1 MSYNGTV
8 RCGQC
13 HNKGH
18 NKRSCPELKRLAAED
33 PNGYYGR
40 QVARMEAASKAPRKC
55 SYCGKAE
62 GHTRRTCQTLK
73 THKREARQDTTLV
86 RKGLKKWIEAS
97 GLAPGA
103 LITSRRSFY
112 NSGYQEGRTDEEQ
125 PRVFLVTQVNLDE
138 ITQRA
143 ALPGN
148 REAQSFVRATD
159 VASGSQVWFGLPHIP
174 TVAPA
179 TGYSTGSRWEQSR
192 ITNAGHKWTVASPA
206 PTVTAIDGI
215 FGTPLVETVE
225 DWFSSDNKAEA
236 YQFHTISPEQRK
248 AIREYLK
255 DSEGLP
261 SEWSQTVPENG

>member
-18 NKRSCPELKRLAAED
+18 NKRSCPELKRLAAAD

-40 QVARMEAASKAPRKC
+40 QVAAMKQRSAAPRKC
-55 SYCGKAE
+55 SYCKE
-62 GHTRRTCQTLK
+62 PGHTRRTCQTLK

-86 RKGLKKWIEAS
+86 RKGLKKWLAAS

-112 NSGYQEGRTDEEQ
+112 NRGYQDPRGEDEQ
-125 PRVFLVTQVNLDE
+125 PRVFLVTDTSLGH
-138 ITQRA
+138 ITQRHG
-143 ALPGN
+143 LPGN
-148 REAQSFVRATD
+148 REDQSFVRATD

-192 ITNAGHKWTVASPA
+192 IDNDGHKWTVASPA
-206 PTVTAIDGI
+206 PTVAAIDGI
-215 FGTPLVETVE
+215 FGTPLVEQV
-225 DWFSSDNKAEA
+225 DGWFASDEKNEA
-236 YQFHTISPEQRK
+236 FQFATISPEQRK
-248 AIREYLK
+248 AIREYLN

-261 SEWSQTVPENG
+261 SEWAQAAPEDS

>member
-1 MSYNGTV
+1 MSYSGTV

-13 HNKGH
+13 HNRGH
-18 NKRSCPELKRLAAED
+18 NKRSCPELKRLAAAD

-40 QVARMEAASKAPRKC
+40 QVAAMKQRSAAPRKC

-73 THKREARQDTTLV
+73 THKRKATQDTTLV

-97 GLAPGA
+97 GLGPGA

-112 NSGYQEGRTDEEQ
+112 ARGYQEGRTEDEQ
-125 PRVFLVTQVNLDE
+125 PRAFLVTEVSLGHV
-138 ITQRA
+138 TQRA

-148 REAQSFVRATD
+148 REDQSFMRATD
-159 VASGSQVWFGLPHIP
+159 VASGSQVWFGLPHVP
-174 TVAPA
+174 TVAPG
-179 TGYSTGSRWEQSR
+179 TGYCSSRRWEQSR
-192 ITNAGHKWTVASPA
+192 INNDGHKWTLASPA
-206 PTVTAIDGI
+206 PTVAAIDGI

-225 DWFSSDNKAEA
+225 DWFSSDNKNEA
-236 YQFHTISPEQRK
+236 FQFDTISPEQRK
-248 AIREYLK
+248 AIREYLN

-261 SEWSQTVPENG
+261 SEWVQTVPENG

>member
-13 HNKGH
+13 HHKGH
-18 NKRSCPELKRLAAED
+18 NKRSCPELKRRAAAD
-33 PNGYYGR
+33 PYGYYGR
-40 QVARMEAASKAPRKC
+40 QVAAMKQRSAAPRKC

-143 ALPGN
+143 ALPGTPHRRYSIRRGRSVRGN
-148 REAQSFVRATD
+148 VHRRTGTARRPAEGAAQ
-159 VASGSQVWFGLPHIP
+159 G
-174 TVAPA
+174 
-179 TGYSTGSRWEQSR
+179 
-192 ITNAGHKWTVASPA
+192 
-206 PTVTAIDGI
+206 
-215 FGTPLVETVE
+215 
-225 DWFSSDNKAEA
+225 AEA
-236 YQFHTISPEQRK
+236 LR
-248 AIREYLK
+248 L
-255 DSEGLP
+255 
-261 SEWSQTVPENG
+261 

>member
-13 HNKGH
+13 HNRGH
-18 NKRSCPELKRLAAED
+18 NKRSCPELKRLAAAD

-40 QVARMEAASKAPRKC
+40 QVAAMKQRSAAPRKC
-55 SYCGKAE
+55 SYCKE
-62 GHTRRTCQTLK
+62 PGHTRRTCQTLK

-97 GLAPGA
+97 GLGPGA

-159 VASGSQVWFGLPHIP
+159 VASGSAIWFGLPHIP
-174 TVAPA
+174 TVAPG
-179 TGYSTGSRWEQSR
+179 TGYSGSSRWEQSR
-192 ITNAGHKWTVASPA
+192 ITNDGHKWTVGSPA
-206 PTVTAIDGI
+206 PIVPAIDGA
-215 FGTPLVETVE
+215 FGTPLVEQVE
-225 DWFSSDNKAEA
+225 GWFASDEKNEA
-236 YQFHTISPEQRK
+236 FQFDTISPEQRK
-248 AIREYLK
+248 AIREYLN

-261 SEWSQTVPENG
+261 SEWAQATPENS